1 MAEITAALV
10 KELRDMT
17 GAGMMECK
25 KALVEAEGEIE
36 KAVDV
41 LRTAGLASV
50 AKKAGRAT
58 NESTVMALVADCGMS
73 GALVELNCE
82 TDFVGMNEKF
92 KAYADK
98 IARAVLAN
106 KPSDLDALKASEIDG
121 ETVEAILTDAIHTLG
136 ENIKLSRFAYATQ
149 PEGAVASYIH
159 GGGKI
164 GVLVEFKLGDAS
176 FATNDDFKRYGRDIA
191 MQVAAA
197 NPVAAR
203 RDSVDPATVEH
214 EMSIYKAQAAES
226 GKPENIQEKI
236 ATGRMEKFYKE
247 NCLTEQPFVK
257 NPDQNITQYT
267 EEVAKSLGTSI
278 EIVNFTRF
286 MLGEE

>member
-10 KELRDMT
+10 KELREMT

-25 KALVEAEGEIE
+25 KALTEAEGDID

-41 LRTAGLASV
+41 LRTHGLAAA

-58 NESTVMALVADCGMS
+58 NEGMVMALVSEDGQA
-73 GALVELNCE
+73 GALAELNCE

-92 KAYADK
+92 HAYAEK
-98 IARAVLAN
+98 IATAVIAN
-106 KPSDLDALKASEIDG
+106 KPADMDALKASEIEG
-121 ETVEAILTDAIHTLG
+121 EKVEDVVTDAIHTLG
-136 ENIKLSRFAYATQ
+136 ENIQLARFAYAGQ

-164 GVLVEFKLGDAS
+164 GVLVEFKLGDTS
-176 FATNDDFKRYGRDIA
+176 FATNEDFKKYGRDIA

-197 NPVAAR
+197 SPVAATR
-203 RDSVDPATVEH
+203 ESVDPAIIEH

-247 NCLTEQPFVK
+247 SCLTEQAFVK
-257 NPDQNITQYT
+257 DPDQSVNQYT
-267 EEVAKSLGTSI
+267 AAVAKQLGTTI
-278 EIVNFTRF
+278 EIVDFTRF
-286 MLGEE
+286 MLGE

>member
-10 KELRDMT
+10 KELREMT

-25 KALVEAEGEIE
+25 KALTEAEGDVE

-41 LRTAGLASV
+41 LRTRGLAAV

-58 NESTVMALVADCGMS
+58 NEGTVMALIAEDGKA

-92 KAYADK
+92 KAYAEK
-98 IARAVLAN
+98 IAKAVLAN
-106 KPSDLDALKASEIDG
+106 KPADLDVLKASEIEG
-121 ETVEAILTDAIHTLG
+121 ETVEAVVTDAIHTLG
-136 ENIKLSRFAYATQ
+136 ENIQLSRFAYAAQ
-149 PEGAVASYIH
+149 EDGAVASYIH

-164 GVLVEFKLGDAS
+164 GVLVEFKLGDAAL
-176 FATNDDFKRYGRDIA
+176 ATNDDFKKYGRDIA

-197 NPVAAR
+197 SPVSAT
-203 RDSVDPATVEH
+203 RDSVDPAVVEH

-247 NCLTEQPFVK
+247 NCLTEQAYVK
-257 NPDQNITQYT
+257 NPDQSVNQYT
-267 EEVAKSLGTSI
+267 AEVAKQLGTTI

-286 MLGEE
+286 MLGE

>member
-10 KELRDMT
+10 KELREMT

-25 KALVEAEGEIE
+25 KALTEAEGDVE

-41 LRTAGLASV
+41 LRTRGLAAV

-58 NESTVMALVADCGMS
+58 NEGTVMALIAEDGKA

-92 KAYADK
+92 KAYAEK
-98 IARAVLAN
+98 IAKAVLAN
-106 KPSDLDALKASEIDG
+106 KPADLDALKASEIEG
-121 ETVEAILTDAIHTLG
+121 ETVEAVVTDAIHTLG
-136 ENIKLSRFAYATQ
+136 ENIQLSRFAYAAQ
-149 PEGAVASYIH
+149 EDGAVASYIH

-164 GVLVEFKLGDAS
+164 GVLVEFKLDDAAL
-176 FATNDDFKRYGRDIA
+176 ATNDDFKKYGRDIA

-197 NPVAAR
+197 SPVSAT
-203 RDSVDPATVEH
+203 RDSVDPAVVEH

-247 NCLTEQPFVK
+247 NCLTEQAYVK
-257 NPDQNITQYT
+257 NPDQSVNQYT
-267 EEVAKSLGTSI
+267 AEVAKQLGTTI

-286 MLGEE
+286 MLGE

>member
-10 KELRDMT
+10 KELRETT

-25 KALVEAEGEIE
+25 KALTEAEGDID

-41 LRTAGLASV
+41 LRTHGLAAA

-58 NESTVMALVADCGMS
+58 NEGMVMALVSDNGQA

-92 KAYADK
+92 HAYAEK
-98 IARAVLAN
+98 IANAVIAN
-106 KPSDLDALKASEIDG
+106 QPADMDALKASEIDG
-121 ETVEAILTDAIHTLG
+121 EKVEDVITDAIHTLG
-136 ENIKLSRFAYATQ
+136 ENIQLARFAYAGQ
-149 PEGAVASYIH
+149 PEGAVTSYIH

-164 GVLVEFKLGDAS
+164 GVLVEFKLGDTS
-176 FATNDDFKRYGRDIA
+176 FATNEDFKKYGRDIA

-197 NPVAAR
+197 SPVAATR
-203 RDSVDPATVEH
+203 ESVDPAIIEH

-247 NCLTEQPFVK
+247 SCLTEQAFVK
-257 NPDQNITQYT
+257 DPDQSVNQYT
-267 EEVAKSLGTSI
+267 AAVAKQLGTTI

-286 MLGEE
+286 MLGE

>member
-10 KELRDMT
+10 KELREMT

-25 KALVEAEGEIE
+25 KALTEAEGDID

-41 LRTAGLASV
+41 LRTHGLAAA

-58 NESTVMALVADCGMS
+58 NEGMVMALVSEDGQA

-92 KAYADK
+92 HAYAEK
-98 IARAVLAN
+98 IATAVIAN
-106 KPSDLDALKASEIDG
+106 KPADMDALKASEI
-121 ETVEAILTDAIHTLG
+121 EREKVEDVVTDAIHTLG
-136 ENIKLSRFAYATQ
+136 ENIQLARFAYAGQ

-164 GVLVEFKLGDAS
+164 GVLVEFKLGDTS
-176 FATNDDFKRYGRDIA
+176 FATNEDFKKYGRDIA

-197 NPVAAR
+197 SPVAATR
-203 RDSVDPATVEH
+203 ESVDPAIIEH

-247 NCLTEQPFVK
+247 SCLTEQAFVK
-257 NPDQNITQYT
+257 DPDQSVNQYT
-267 EEVAKSLGTSI
+267 AAVAKQLGTTI
-278 EIVNFTRF
+278 EIVDFTRF
-286 MLGEE
+286 MLGE

>member
-10 KELRDMT
+10 KELREMT

-25 KALVEAEGEIE
+25 KALTEAEGDID

-41 LRTAGLASV
+41 LRTHGLAAA

-58 NESTVMALVADCGMS
+58 NEGMVMALVSDDGQA

-92 KAYADK
+92 HAYAEK
-98 IARAVLAN
+98 IANAVIAN
-106 KPSDLDALKASEIDG
+106 QPADMDALKASEIDG
-121 ETVEAILTDAIHTLG
+121 EKVEDVITDAIHTLG
-136 ENIKLSRFAYATQ
+136 ENIQLARFAYAGQ
-149 PEGAVASYIH
+149 PEGAVTSYIH

-164 GVLVEFKLGDAS
+164 GVLVEFKLGDTS
-176 FATNDDFKRYGRDIA
+176 FATNDDFKKYGRDIA

-197 NPVAAR
+197 SPVAATR
-203 RDSVDPATVEH
+203 ESVDPAIIEH

-247 NCLTEQPFVK
+247 SCLTEQAFVK
-257 NPDQNITQYT
+257 DPDQSVNQYT
-267 EEVAKSLGTSI
+267 AAVAKQLGTTI

-286 MLGEE
+286 MLGE

>member
-10 KELRDMT
+10 KELREMT

-25 KALVEAEGEIE
+25 KALTEAEGDID

-41 LRTAGLASV
+41 LRTHGLAAA

-58 NESTVMALVADCGMS
+58 NEGMVMALVSEDGQA

-92 KAYADK
+92 HAYAEK
-98 IARAVLAN
+98 IATAVIAN
-106 KPSDLDALKASEIDG
+106 KPADMDALKASEIEG
-121 ETVEAILTDAIHTLG
+121 EKVEDVVTDAIHTLG
-136 ENIKLSRFAYATQ
+136 ENIQLARFAYAGQ
-149 PEGAVASYIH
+149 PEGAVASYIP

-164 GVLVEFKLGDAS
+164 GVLVEFKLGDTS
-176 FATNDDFKRYGRDIA
+176 FATNEDFKKYGRDIA

-197 NPVAAR
+197 SPVAATR
-203 RDSVDPATVEH
+203 ESVDPAIIEH

-247 NCLTEQPFVK
+247 SCLTEQAFVK
-257 NPDQNITQYT
+257 DPDQSVNQYT
-267 EEVAKSLGTSI
+267 AAVAKQLGTTI
-278 EIVNFTRF
+278 EIVDFTRF
-286 MLGEE
+286 MLGE